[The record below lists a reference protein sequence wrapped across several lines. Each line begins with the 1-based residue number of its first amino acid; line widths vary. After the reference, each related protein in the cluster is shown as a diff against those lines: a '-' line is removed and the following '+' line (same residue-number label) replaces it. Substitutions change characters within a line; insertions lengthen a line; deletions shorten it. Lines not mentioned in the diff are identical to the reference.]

1 MARTQKK
8 YGLSDPDST
17 LVDLPSSK
25 MLALCQLLSEHP
37 GEPGLVFSPFRQ
49 ELEMLEM
56 TLRERGYQVYRL
68 DGSCSGGSRERMLD
82 RMRDWLRENPN
93 QPLVLLL
100 QSRAGGVGLN
110 LQEFSRVYLM
120 TPDWNPSNDLQ
131 AIARSHRLGQQRR
144 VYVKTL
150 VLREPTSIDHRIL
163 QVQRKK
169 SDWMT
174 SLLGE
179 PGKLD
184 RIRKFRF
191 TDSVWSELLL

>member
-1 MARTQKK
+1 
-8 YGLSDPDST
+8 
-17 LVDLPSSK
+17 
-25 MLALCQLLSEHP
+25 
-37 GEPGLVFSPFRQ
+37 
-49 ELEMLEM
+49 MLET
-56 TLRERGYQVYRL
+56 TLRKRGYQVYRL
-68 DGSCSGGSRERMLD
+68 DGSCSGGSRKRMLD
-82 RMRDWLRENPN
+82 RMRSWLRANP
-93 QPLVLLL
+93 QKPLVLLL

-131 AIARSHRLGQQRR
+131 AIARSHRLGQPRS

-169 SDWMT
+169 SEWMT
-174 SLLGE
+174 RLLGE
-179 PGKLD
+179 SGKLD
-184 RIRKFRF
+184 RIRKCRF